1 VIYGVAENLKEM
13 GIEDWRV
20 IAQDREKW
28 RDIVVTAKT
37 LRE

>member
-1 VIYGVAENLKEM
+1 VAEDLKVM
-13 GIEDWRV
+13 GIEDWHEV
-20 IAQDREKW
+20 AQDKEKW